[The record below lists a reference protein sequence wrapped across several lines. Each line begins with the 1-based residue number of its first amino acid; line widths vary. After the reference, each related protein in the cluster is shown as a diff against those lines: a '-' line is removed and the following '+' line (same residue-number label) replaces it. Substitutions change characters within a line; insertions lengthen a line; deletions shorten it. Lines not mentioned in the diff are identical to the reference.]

1 MEFTK
6 IDKAEILRRL
16 NFESFYRG
24 ELGDLRPG
32 RGGEAMAL
40 CPFHRE
46 KNPSFSLNTETGVFN
61 CFGCGAN
68 GAL

>member
-1 MEFTK
+1 
-6 IDKAEILRRL
+6 
-16 NFESFYRG
+16 
-24 ELGDLRPG
+24 
-32 RGGEAMAL
+32 MAL